1 MSPSATQQSS
11 KQQTSQKHTSQT
23 QPRVA
28 FYSLVP
34 AAMQGMLDVNAAVKE
49 ALDPK
54 LVDLV
59 FQRVSQI
66 NGCAYCV
73 DLHWRDLLAAGEDP
87 QRINSLLTWR
97 EVAFFDAR
105 ECAALNWAERVT
117 VLRDEQPDDNDYAM
131 VREQFSEKEIAALTF
146 AIAIMNAWNRISISL
161 RNPVARWKP

>member
-1 MSPSATQQSS
+1 M
-11 KQQTSQKHTSQT
+11 K

-34 AAMQGMLDVNAAVKE
+34 AAMQGMLAVNDAVKA

-54 LVDLV
+54 LIDLV

-97 EVAFFDAR
+97 EVDFFDAR
-105 ECAALNWAERVT
+105 ERAALHWAERVT
-117 VLRDEQPDDNDYAM
+117 HLRDEQPDDDDYAV
-131 VREQFSEKEIAALTF
+131 VREQFSETEIAALTY

-161 RNPVARWKP
+161 RNPVLKRKH

>member
-1 MSPSATQQSS
+1 MHQLPTQQLPT
-11 KQQTSQKHTSQT
+11 Q

-34 AAMQGMLDVNAAVKE
+34 AAMQGMLAVNSAVKE
-49 ALDPK
+49 SLDPN

-97 EVAFFDAR
+97 EVDFFDAR

-117 VLRDEQPDDNDYAM
+117 QLRDEQPDDNDYAI
-131 VREQFSEKEIAALTF
+131 VREQFSEKEIAALTY

-161 RNPVARWKP
+161 RNPVVRWKA